1 MIRQLIS
8 WLNKRF
14 PEQVIIS
21 MGEYKDLREELAQM
35 NRYVQ
40 GIDDLNKRLQVVERE
55 VTILNAAQ
63 GFVSPTGR
71 GSGRLER

>member
-1 MIRQLIS
+1 MIRKLIA

-14 PEQVIIS
+14 PEQMVVT
-21 MGEYKDLREELAQM
+21 MGEYQDLREEMGQLNLRAQA
-35 NRYVQ
+35 
-40 GIDDLNKRLQVVERE
+40 IDDLNKRVQTLERE

-63 GFVSPTGR
+63 GFVSPTGH